1 MTKIKQS
8 LLSIVLLSTVA
19 SAEVATAT
27 DVESKYTNKG
37 KVEASEKLRQSFNLG
52 FSSTTGNTKTV
63 NVNAKYDFSFITD
76 GYETKPLKVAFD
88 TSAFFTKNNDIKS
101 NEEYIA
107 NLGLEQMLGNG
118 WLGYTGLTWLRNP
131 EFRNYDNKFA
141 VGVGIGKELYNDG
154 QHRLIAKLGTAYNVE
169 DYANNQE
176 SEEFGSLN
184 EYLEYDNEL
193 NKISRLYVK
202 VGAMQN
208 FENFSDDYEIIA
220 VLGLNFAVGENVSL
234 SIEEEVAY
242 DNLPAIGFKKTDTK
256 SIVRLG
262 YNF

>member
-1 MTKIKQS
+1 MTNIKKS
-8 LLSIVLLSTVA
+8 LLTLVALSSVA
-19 SAEVATAT
+19 SAEVATTT

-37 KVEASEKLRQSFNLG
+37 KVEASEELRQSVNLG
-52 FSSTTGNTKTV
+52 FSSTTGNTETV
-63 NVNAKYDFSFITD
+63 NVNGRYDFSFMTT
-76 GYETKPLKVAFD
+76 GYDNNPLKVAFD
-88 TSAFFTKNNDIKS
+88 ASAFFTENNKVKS
-101 NEEYIA
+101 NEEFVS

-131 EFRNYDNKFA
+131 DFRNYDNKFA

-154 QHRLIAKLGTAYNVE
+154 QHRFVAKLGTAYNIE
-169 DYANNQE
+169 DYANNQATE
-176 SEEFGSLN
+176 KFASLN
-184 EYLEYDNEL
+184 EYLEYNNAL
-193 NKISRLYVK
+193 NKISNLYLK

-208 FENFSDDYEIIA
+208 FEDFKEDYEVVG
-220 VLGLNFAVGENVSL
+220 VLGVNFAVGENINL

-242 DNLPAIGFKKTDTK
+242 DHLPAIGFQKTDTK